1 MLIKRIDATRLD
13 DCLALTASREWTPEP
28 RSWQFLFEIGVVYG
42 IEDPDGG
49 LAGCVVSTRYGTRLS
64 GIGMMLVAEKFGR
77 QGLGTRLMEHA
88 IADAGTESTWLTA
101 TAFGKPLYEKL
112 GFRSL
117 GECTR
122 YAGDLRLS
130 ASGASRPASIK
141 DIPAIAELDAAVFG
155 APREHVLRA
164 LPTAADQLRVIQG
177 TDGVRGYGAAWR
189 NVDNT
194 AIGPLVADDVRTAM
208 DLIADLAAGSDQP
221 IRFDLGDTYP
231 ELREWLESHGAQ
243 RVFDTTVMV
252 YGASLP
258 GDRERLFLPLT
269 LATG

>member
-1 MLIKRIDATRLD
+1 MLIKRIDITRLD
-13 DCLALTASREWTPEP
+13 DCLALAVSRDWTPD
-28 RSWQFLFEIGVVYG
+28 RRVWTLMFEIGAVFG
-42 IEDPDGG
+42 IDDPGGG

-64 GIGMMLVAEKFGR
+64 AIGMMLVAEGFGR

-88 IADAGTESTWLTA
+88 IADGGTESTWLTA
-101 TAFGKPLYEKL
+101 TRFGKPLYEKL
-112 GFRSL
+112 GFRSV

-122 YAGDLRLS
+122 YAGDLRLPP
-130 ASGASRPASIK
+130 SGGSRPVSIE
-141 DIPAIAELDAAVFG
+141 DVPAMVRLDAAVFG

-164 LPTAADQLRVIQG
+164 VLSAADQVRVIEG

-194 AIGPLVADDVRTAM
+194 AIGPLVATDERTAR

-221 IRFDLGDTYP
+221 IRFHLADTHP
-231 ELREWLESHGAQ
+231 ELREWLESHGAE
-243 RVFDTTVMV
+243 REFDTTAMV

>member
-13 DCLALTASREWTPEP
+13 DCLELAVSRDWTPDA
-28 RSWQFLFEIGVVYG
+28 RIWNLMFEIGVVFG
-42 IEDPDGG
+42 IDDPGGG

-64 GIGMMLVAEKFGR
+64 AIGMMLVAEKFGR

-101 TAFGKPLYEKL
+101 TRFGKPLYEKL
-112 GFRSL
+112 GFRSV
-117 GECTR
+117 GTCTR
-122 YAGDLRLS
+122 YAGDLRLTP
-130 ASGASRPASIK
+130 AGASRPASTE

-164 LPTAADQLRVIQG
+164 LPAVADQVRVIEG
-177 TDGVRGYGAAWR
+177 TDGVRGYGVAWR

-194 AIGPLVADDVRTAM
+194 AIGPLVADDVRTAQ

-221 IRFDLGDTYP
+221 SRFHLADTHS
-231 ELREWLESHGAQ
+231 ELREWLESHGAEQ
-243 RVFDTTVMV
+243 VFDTTEMV
-252 YGASLP
+252 HGASHP
-258 GDRERLFLPLT
+258 GDRERLFLPLA